1 MSTMILPEVLLA
13 VQNDH
18 GSGARARGAL
28 VAGQSGFSTAWRS
41 AARPRSPLTIF
52 FYTPPQ
58 SLMRRTTALAGR
70 HRGANRFSSSRDDEP
85 DGPARRAPGGPG
97 ARRRSKLE

>member
-1 MSTMILPEVLLA
+1 MSTMILPEVHLA

-28 VAGQSGFSTAWRS
+28 VAGPSGFSTAWRS

-52 FYTPPQ
+52 FTLLR
-58 SLMRRTTALAGR
+58 SLSCVGRLRLPAGIEARTVSPRHATMNQTGR
-70 HRGANRFSSSRDDEP
+70 H
-85 DGPARRAPGGPG
+85 DGRPEDRGPG
-97 ARRRSKLE
+97 VEAS